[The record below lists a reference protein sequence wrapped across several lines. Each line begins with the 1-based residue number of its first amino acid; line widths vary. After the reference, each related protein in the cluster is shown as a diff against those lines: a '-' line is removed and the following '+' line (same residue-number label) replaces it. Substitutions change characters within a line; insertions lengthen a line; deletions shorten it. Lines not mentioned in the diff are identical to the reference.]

1 VPRTP
6 QQAGRSRRSR
16 RKRQPSRGP
25 VLTESQRVLPQ
36 PGAPA
41 PVVAKREEATTSPQA
56 SPQLLQVVGDLKK
69 SVTIAGVLL
78 ILLVILSATL

>member
-1 VPRTP
+1 
-6 QQAGRSRRSR
+6 
-16 RKRQPSRGP
+16 
-25 VLTESQRVLPQ
+25 
-36 PGAPA
+36 
-41 PVVAKREEATTSPQA
+41 VVAKREEATTSPQA